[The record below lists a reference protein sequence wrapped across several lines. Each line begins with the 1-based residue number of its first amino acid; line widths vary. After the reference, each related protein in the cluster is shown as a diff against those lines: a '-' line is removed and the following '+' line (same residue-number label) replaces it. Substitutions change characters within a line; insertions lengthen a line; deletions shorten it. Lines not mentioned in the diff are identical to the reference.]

1 MENPL
6 KKKQLLEFEFE
17 FSDAQPVPNNPEFSY
32 GKAKILYKNL
42 NRNNSYITDD
52 STKKAMPTL
61 FGIPI
66 VGEYNDQTDNFGT
79 HGGKIE
85 ISDKGIEFIDT
96 TVPFGYVSENSKVY
110 WETIEEVDG
119 TKRDYL
125 VADRCVFWTGRY
137 PQLNTLLKNGKFNQS
152 MEIGVNNG
160 EFAIIDGEEVFRI
173 DDFTFSALCI
183 LGISKEDDPDGHVE
197 PCFESA
203 SIEIYD
209 EQQSNFQMKFT
220 NMIAAFNNGSQEG
233 GQPVADK
240 KEPEKQ
246 EFEEQ
251 ETPVVDPQE
260 EKEELEGK
268 ETPETEVEEE
278 VEKEDKVEEDSEKE
292 TPETEE
298 SEETSA
304 EEKKDEEFTVTAEQ
318 FAAVKNDL
326 AIAEAANKSMADK
339 LNTAKEEFSVLE
351 QEVKEL
357 RAFKRQTELDEV
369 AEKFSGKIEDDILK
383 STIEANSDKSVEE
396 LESLIFAEIG
406 KQNFSQKDSNKK
418 EPFSVSVVVD
428 EKPTKTVGKYAHLK
442 EKHLN

>member
-1 MENPL
+1 MESPL

-42 NRNNSYITDD
+42 NRNNSYLTDE
-52 STKKAMPTL
+52 STKNAMPTL

-66 VGEYNDQTDNFGT
+66 VGEYNEQTDNFGS

-96 TVPFGYVSENSKVY
+96 TVPFGYISENSKVY
-110 WETIEEVDG
+110 WETIEEVNG

-183 LGISKEDDPDGHVE
+183 LGISKEDDPEGHVE

-209 EQQSNFQMKFT
+209 EQKSDFQMKFN
-220 NMIAAFNNGSQEG
+220 NMITAYKNGNQEG

-251 ETPVVDPQE
+251 ETQVVDPQGEEQKQEEQEVQEDVKAETETETEVETKE
-260 EKEELEGK
+260 EKEES
-268 ETPETEVEEE
+268 TEVTEH
-278 VEKEDKVEEDSEKE
+278 
-292 TPETEE
+292 TEE
-298 SEETSA
+298 AVT
-304 EEKKDEEFTVTAEQ
+304 DEQKEFTVTAEQ

-326 AIAEAANKSMADK
+326 AISEAANKSMADK
-339 LNTAKEEFSVLE
+339 LNTIKEEFSVLE

-369 AEKFSGKIEDDILK
+369 AEKFAGKIEDDILK
-383 STIEANSDKSVEE
+383 STIEANSEKSVEE

-418 EPFSVSVVVD
+418 EPFSVSVAVED
-428 EKPTKTVGKYAHLK
+428 KPAKTVGKYAHLK